1 MDHNLLLQYGAVI
14 RKHKKEEI
22 VIKEGGK
29 ARFFFVVYSGEIKM
43 YNTGD
48 DGKEFIQAIFT
59 EGESF
64 GEPPLFLDT
73 DYPASAKALVD
84 SEVLM
89 LEKTK
94 MTSLLKDHF
103 EVHLQLTEI
112 LCKRLYFKSMMA
124 REITMHDAAHR
135 ILAVIDFLKERDEFT
150 EKIYPVSLTR
160 QQLAD
165 LTGLRVETVIRS
177 ITHLVKKG
185 ELLQK
190 GRKIYR

>member
-1 MDHNLLLQYGAVI
+1 MDFNLLLQYGAVI
-14 RKHKKEEI
+14 RRHKKEEVI
-22 VIKEGGK
+22 IKEGGK
-29 ARFFFVVYSGEIKM
+29 ARFFLVVYSGEIKM

-48 DGKEFIQAIFT
+48 DGQEFIQGIFK

-64 GEPPLFLDT
+64 GEPPLFLGT

-84 SEVLM
+84 SEVLV

-94 MTSLLKDHF
+94 MINLLKDHF
-103 EVHLQLTEI
+103 EMHLQVTEI
-112 LCKRLYFKSMMA
+112 LSRRLYFKSIMA

-135 ILAVIDFLKERDEFT
+135 IIAVIDFLKERDEFT
-150 EKIYPVSLTR
+150 EKTYPVSLTR

-190 GRKIYR
+190 GRKIFR

>member
-1 MDHNLLLQYGAVI
+1 MDYNLLLQYGAVI
-14 RKHKKEEI
+14 RRHKKEEVI
-22 VIKEGGK
+22 IKEGGK

-48 DGKEFIQAIFT
+48 DGQEFIQGIFK

-84 SEVLM
+84 SEVLV
-89 LEKTK
+89 LEKNR
-94 MTSLLKDHF
+94 MINLLKDHF
-103 EVHLQLTEI
+103 ELHLQFTEI
-112 LCKRLYFKSMMA
+112 LSRRLYFKSMMA
-124 REITMHDAAHR
+124 REMTMHDAAHR
-135 ILAVIDFLKERDEFT
+135 ILAVIDFLKIRDEFID
-150 EKIYPVSLTR
+150 KIYPVSLTR

-177 ITHLVKKG
+177 IAHLVKKG

-190 GRKIYR
+190 GRKVYR

>member
-1 MDHNLLLQYGAVI
+1 MDYNLLLQYGAVI
-14 RKHKKEEI
+14 RRHKKEEVI
-22 VIKEGGK
+22 IKEGGK

-48 DGKEFIQAIFT
+48 DGQEFIQGIFK

-84 SEVLM
+84 SEVLV
-89 LEKTK
+89 LEKNR
-94 MTSLLKDHF
+94 MINLLKDHF
-103 EVHLQLTEI
+103 ELHLQFTEI
-112 LCKRLYFKSMMA
+112 LSRRLYFKSMMA

-135 ILAVIDFLKERDEFT
+135 ILAVIDFLKIRDEFID
-150 EKIYPVSLTR
+150 KIYPVSLTR

-177 ITHLVKKG
+177 IAHLVKKG
-185 ELLQK
+185 ELFQK
-190 GRKIYR
+190 GRKVYR